1 MTPERTAQAIAALS
15 PAETGLANVE
25 YYTTTIATTDW
36 SGSEPATAVKTVSGL
51 LNTDKPLI
59 DIDLSSVTFANVEAK
74 QTEYAKIFRVAA
86 TDANEITFFAL
97 DTPTEELV
105 IQIKVVR

>member
-25 YYTTTIATTDW
+25 YYTTTIATGDW

-51 LNTDKPLI
+51 LSTDQPLI
-59 DIDLSSVTFANVEAK
+59 DVNLSAVTFADVEDK
-74 QTEYAKIFRVAA
+74 QTEYAKLFRVAA
-86 TDANEITFFAL
+86 TDDDEITFFATE
-97 DTPTEELV
+97 TPTEELV